1 MQASEIEEN
10 FCFDDLVDIS
20 NRPINRPE
28 TNLQHGGVSID
39 FFLHKIKRL
48 CNDFL
53 VSMKCRVV

>member
-28 TNLQHGGVSID
+28 TNLQHGGGSID
-39 FFLHKIKRL
+39 FFLHKI
-48 CNDFL
+48 D
-53 VSMKCRVV
+53 

>member
-28 TNLQHGGVSID
+28 TNLQHGGGVYR
-39 FFLHKIKRL
+39 FL
-48 CNDFL
+48 FT
-53 VSMKCRVV
+53 